1 MLPSLSSGGA
11 LKGRIRLRWIG
22 LIAVQGV
29 LLWSIPQTSAD
40 LPRPGPAVIAPSK
53 AGGFPVTGFAESR
66 PSGKSLLIF
75 RNRVKPENQKYSA
88 FAVGQISG
96 MNPPVSPDKRG
107 GSRSSRNARWDA
119 VDADAPLTNGAE
131 AYGEDVWS

>member
-1 MLPSLSSGGA
+1 LRRKLYLSKYLNA
-11 LKGRIRLRWIG
+11 IC
-22 LIAVQGV
+22 
-29 LLWSIPQTSAD
+29 
-40 LPRPGPAVIAPSK
+40 
-53 AGGFPVTGFAESR
+53 

-75 RNRVKPENQKYSA
+75 RNRVKPENEKYSA